1 MLPDGYTVMYKSPQ
15 SYEGSV
21 TMTLASTSTV
31 GEYSG
36 SSPTS
41 LMDDESPDPSEGTPG
56 HSSRVLPGLCSMSAM
71 TADPNSMENAA
82 GTINTIKVALLTIC
96 FTARG
101 AHISIWQG
109 GSGEGPRLTNELNRS
124 RAKYSRMRLRK
135 FRVRAYRCIHD
146 SGEITVGDLAAF
158 VGRNES
164 GKTTILQAL
173 TLLNRDEVV
182 SELDLCDEMTEELK
196 EEMRLAEGEF
206 ELGAH
211 ETELLKEKFPG
222 LPEITKIRL
231 YRTNRDPKVQYEFE
245 DIAPGE
251 ERDAGLNSWENFA
264 VGILRF
270 LDTIPNHLRIQVDT
284 GFFEGPAPKNQEA
297 FDKKMAEFSN
307 QFHVIAI
314 QEPRVIEEWEKIYA
328 NPENQFSNLLTGES
342 EKLALQNFVSAELHP
357 RFVYFS
363 DYKKIYGNINLN
375 EYLRE
380 EKGERP
386 SSIEYIEEFDK
397 AETVRNLFYLAEL
410 DMNGL
415 DAVKESPSK
424 CIKLLNSAS
433 NRLTSK
439 LNPAWKGD
447 PIHVDLRYN
456 PGNIMSVVISDVH
469 RDGTIT
475 NTGLLNRRAEG
486 FKWTFSFIVNFAA
499 ETQRAELKEAIL
511 LLDEPAR
518 NLHPTQQMGISDL
531 LSDLA
536 GSNQVLYATHSPFMI
551 FDYTPGN
558 LLVVELD
565 KRKHLSRIFY
575 DYWNADDKT
584 LTPILYG
591 LSRGQVESIVD
602 REIGTNSRPIII
614 VETMSDSMYL
624 NAFDR
629 FLQDPNISMNPLNV
643 VAAHSKNSVL
653 PLAIFYRNHGYKT
666 FVLLDNSEESKQ
678 ISAQL
683 VSNEFSPVQTI
694 FFEREGKKLESIED
708 YIMLEDYMHA
718 VNQTYEIKLRNEGYS
733 NLTPKDVMEKPNPGT
748 INKLR
753 GIWADHSDDD
763 WGRFEREEITRYICE
778 KITLEQ
784 TEFLSDKTK
793 DQFRSL
799 YRLIAERIR
808 QYQNVVTKPD
818 LGKFQRPR
826 IRDL

>member
-1 MLPDGYTVMYKSPQ
+1 
-15 SYEGSV
+15 
-21 TMTLASTSTV
+21 
-31 GEYSG
+31 
-36 SSPTS
+36 
-41 LMDDESPDPSEGTPG
+41 
-56 HSSRVLPGLCSMSAM
+56 
-71 TADPNSMENAA
+71 
-82 GTINTIKVALLTIC
+82 
-96 FTARG
+96 
-101 AHISIWQG
+101 
-109 GSGEGPRLTNELNRS
+109 
-124 RAKYSRMRLRK
+124 MRLRK

-173 TLLNRDEVV
+173 TLLNKDEQV
-182 SELDLCDEMTEELK
+182 SELDLCDEMNDELK
-196 EEMRLAEGEF
+196 EEMRLAEGDF
-206 ELGAH
+206 DLSQH
-211 ETELLKEKFPG
+211 EISIIKEKFPG
-222 LPEITKIRL
+222 LPDIKKVKL
-231 YRTNRDPKVQYEFE
+231 FRTNENPNVQYRFE
-245 DIAPGE
+245 DIDLNE
-251 ERDAGLNSWENFA
+251 YDNDEINSWENFSRQIF
-264 VGILRF
+264 GF
-270 LDTIPNHLRIQVDT
+270 LDTIPNHLRIQMNT
-284 GFFEGPAPKNQEA
+284 KFFEEDVPKNQEV
-297 FDKKMAEFSN
+297 FDSGMAEFSN
-307 QFHVIAI
+307 QLHVVSM
-314 QEPRVIEEWEKIYA
+314 QEPKVIEEWGKIYDS
-328 NPENQFSNLLTGES
+328 PENQFSNLLSGKS
-342 EKLALQNFVSAELHP
+342 EKKALQNFIASELHP

-380 EKGERP
+380 EKGQRTD
-386 SSIEYIEEFDK
+386 SIEFVEEFDK

-410 DMNGL
+410 DMQEL

-424 CIKLLNSAS
+424 CIKLLNAAS
-433 NRLTSK
+433 NRLTKK

-447 PIHVDLRYN
+447 PIHVDLRYS

-469 RDGTIT
+469 KDGTIT

-531 LSDLA
+531 LKNLA

-591 LSRGQVESIVD
+591 LCRGQVESIVD
-602 REIGTNSRPIII
+602 REIGNNSRPIII
-614 VETMSDSMYL
+614 VETMSDAMYL
-624 NAFDR
+624 NAFDK

-643 VAAHSKNSVL
+643 IAAYSKNSVL

-683 VSNEFSPVQTI
+683 VSNEFSSIQTI
-694 FFEREGKKLESIED
+694 FFEKDGKKLESIED
-708 YIMLEDYMHA
+708 YIALEDYLYP
-718 VNQTYEIKLRNEGYS
+718 VNQTYEIKLRQEGFS
-733 NLTPKDVMEKPNPGT
+733 NLLPQDVIAKEGDG
-748 INKLR
+748 ILQKLR
-753 GIWADHSDDD
+753 KIWQEHSEED
-763 WGRFEREEITRYICE
+763 WEEFNNEDITRYICE
-778 KITLEQ
+778 KITLE
-784 TEFLSDKTK
+784 EADFLSDKTK

-808 QYQNVVTKPD
+808 QYQNMGTKPD
-818 LGKFQRPR
+818 LNKFQKARS
-826 IRDL
+826 

>member
-1 MLPDGYTVMYKSPQ
+1 M
-15 SYEGSV
+15 
-21 TMTLASTSTV
+21 
-31 GEYSG
+31 
-36 SSPTS
+36 
-41 LMDDESPDPSEGTPG
+41 
-56 HSSRVLPGLCSMSAM
+56 
-71 TADPNSMENAA
+71 
-82 GTINTIKVALLTIC
+82 
-96 FTARG
+96 
-101 AHISIWQG
+101 
-109 GSGEGPRLTNELNRS
+109 
-124 RAKYSRMRLRK
+124 
-135 FRVRAYRCIHD
+135 
-146 SGEITVGDLAAF
+146 GDLAAF

-173 TLLNRDEVV
+173 TLLNKDEQV
-182 SELDLCDEMTEELK
+182 SDLDLCDEMHEELK
-196 EEMRLAEGEF
+196 DEIRIAEGDF
-206 ELGAH
+206 DFNQH
-211 ETELLKEKFPG
+211 EREILKEKFPS
-222 LPEITKIRL
+222 LPDIKKIKL
-231 YRTNRDPKVQYEFE
+231 FRTNRNQKVQYEFE
-245 DIAPGE
+245 DIELGE
-251 ERDAGLNSWENFA
+251 EKNKGLNSWENFSKQ
-264 VGILRF
+264 IIEF

-284 GFFEGPAPKNQEA
+284 KFFDDVVPKNQEI
-297 FDKKMAEFSN
+297 FDSEMAEFSN

-314 QEPRVIEEWEKIYA
+314 QESSVIEEWEKIYEK
-328 NPENQFSNLLTGES
+328 PENQFTNLLSGES
-342 EKLALQNFVSAELHP
+342 EKSALENFIASELHP

-380 EKGERP
+380 EKGERTD
-386 SSIEYIEEFDK
+386 SIEYVEEFDK

-410 DMNGL
+410 DMKEL
-415 DAVKESPSK
+415 DEVKTSPSK
-424 CIKLLNSAS
+424 CIKLLNAAS

-456 PGNIMSVVISDVH
+456 PGNILSVVISDVH

-499 ETQRAELKEAIL
+499 ETQRSELKEAIL

-531 LSDLA
+531 LKNLA

-591 LSRGQVESIVD
+591 LARGQIESIVD

-614 VETMSDSMYL
+614 VETISDAMYL
-624 NAFDR
+624 NAFDK
-629 FLQDPNISMNPLNV
+629 FLKDPNISMNPLNII
-643 VAAHSKNSVL
+643 AAYNKNSVL
-653 PLAIFYRNHGYKT
+653 PLAIFYRNHGYRT
-666 FVLLDNSEESKQ
+666 FVLLDNTDESKQ

-683 VSNEFSPVQTI
+683 VSNDFSSIQTI

-708 YIMLEDYMHA
+708 YIVLEDYLHP
-718 VNQTYEIKLRNEGYS
+718 VNQTYEIKLRQEGFS
-733 NLTPKDVMEKPNPGT
+733 NITPQDMASKEGKGNLEKL
-748 INKLR
+748 KK
-753 GIWADHSDDD
+753 IWQEHSDDD
-763 WGRFEREEITRYICE
+763 WGEFDNEEITRYICE
-778 KITLEQ
+778 KITLEE
-784 TEFLSDKTK
+784 TDFLSDKTK

-808 QYQNVVTKPD
+808 QYQNVNTKPNLD
-818 LGKFQRPR
+818 KFQKAK
-826 IRDL
+826 I

>member
-1 MLPDGYTVMYKSPQ
+1 
-15 SYEGSV
+15 
-21 TMTLASTSTV
+21 
-31 GEYSG
+31 
-36 SSPTS
+36 
-41 LMDDESPDPSEGTPG
+41 
-56 HSSRVLPGLCSMSAM
+56 
-71 TADPNSMENAA
+71 
-82 GTINTIKVALLTIC
+82 
-96 FTARG
+96 
-101 AHISIWQG
+101 
-109 GSGEGPRLTNELNRS
+109 
-124 RAKYSRMRLRK
+124 MRLRK

-173 TLLNRDEVV
+173 TLLNKDEEI
-182 SELDLCDEMTEELK
+182 SELDLCDEMSEELK
-196 EEMRLAEGEF
+196 DEIRLAEGDF
-206 ELGAH
+206 ELNQH
-211 ETELLKEKFPG
+211 EVDLVKEKFPN
-222 LPEITKIRL
+222 LTDFTKIKL
-231 YRTNRDPKVQYEFE
+231 YRTNRSQKVMYEFE
-245 DIAPGE
+245 NLDLSE
-251 ERDAGLNSWENFA
+251 TNDNELNSWENFSKQ
-264 VGILRF
+264 ILGF
-270 LDTIPNHLRIQVDT
+270 LDTIPNHLRIQIDT
-284 GFFEGPAPKNQEA
+284 KFFEGPSPKNQET
-297 FDKKMAEFSN
+297 FDRGMAEFSN

-314 QEPRVIEEWEKIYA
+314 QESKVIEEWEKIYGS
-328 NPENQFSNLLTGES
+328 PENQFSNLLSGES
-342 EKLALQNFVSAELHP
+342 QKTALQNFIASELHP

-380 EKGERP
+380 EKGERAD
-386 SSIEYIEEFDK
+386 SIEYIEEFDK

-410 DMNGL
+410 DIKEL
-415 DAVKESPSK
+415 DEVKESPSK
-424 CIKLLNSAS
+424 CIKLLNAAS

-469 RDGTIT
+469 KDGTIT

-531 LSDLA
+531 LKNLA

-591 LSRGQVESIVD
+591 LSRGQVESMTD
-602 REIGTNSRPIII
+602 REIGTNSRPMII
-614 VETMSDSMYL
+614 VETMSDAMYL
-624 NAFDR
+624 NAFDK

-643 VAAHSKNSVL
+643 IAAYNKNSVL

-666 FVLLDNSEESKQ
+666 FVLLDNTEESKQ

-683 VSNEFSPVQTI
+683 VSNEFSAIQTI
-694 FFEREGKKLESIED
+694 FFEREGKKVESIED
-708 YIMLEDYMHA
+708 YIVLEDYLHA
-718 VNQTYEIKLRNEGYS
+718 VNQTYEIKLRHEGFS
-733 NLTPKDVMEKPNPGT
+733 NLSSQDLAIIEDKGVLE
-748 INKLR
+748 KLR
-753 GIWADHSDDD
+753 KIWQEHREDD
-763 WGRFEREEITRYICE
+763 WGEFDNEEITRYICE
-778 KITLEQ
+778 KITLEE
-784 TEFLSDKTK
+784 TGFLSDKTK

-808 QYQNVVTKPD
+808 QYQNVATKPD
-818 LGKFQRPR
+818 LDKFQKAKA
-826 IRDL
+826 

>member
-1 MLPDGYTVMYKSPQ
+1 
-15 SYEGSV
+15 
-21 TMTLASTSTV
+21 
-31 GEYSG
+31 
-36 SSPTS
+36 
-41 LMDDESPDPSEGTPG
+41 
-56 HSSRVLPGLCSMSAM
+56 
-71 TADPNSMENAA
+71 
-82 GTINTIKVALLTIC
+82 
-96 FTARG
+96 
-101 AHISIWQG
+101 
-109 GSGEGPRLTNELNRS
+109 
-124 RAKYSRMRLRK
+124 MRLRK

-173 TLLNRDEVV
+173 TLLNRDEQV
-182 SELDLCDEMTEELK
+182 SELDLCDEMSEELK
-196 EEMRLAEGEF
+196 DEIRLAEGEF
-206 ELGAH
+206 DLNQNEMELV
-211 ETELLKEKFPG
+211 KEKFPG
-222 LPEITKIRL
+222 LPEMKKIRL
-231 YRTNRDPKVQYEFE
+231 FRTNRNPKVQYEFDE
-245 DIAPGE
+245 IELGE
-251 ERDAGLNSWENFA
+251 EENKGLNSWENFSKQ
-264 VGILRF
+264 IIEF
-270 LDTIPNHLRIQVDT
+270 LDTIPNHLRIQIDT
-284 GFFEGPAPKNQEA
+284 SFFEGGVPSSQES
-297 FDKKMAEFSN
+297 FDRGMAEFSN

-314 QEPRVIEEWEKIYA
+314 QEPKVIEEWEKIYES
-328 NPENQFSNLLTGES
+328 PENQFTNLLSGKS
-342 EKLALQNFVSAELHP
+342 EKKALQNFIESELHP

-380 EKGERP
+380 EKGDRAD
-386 SSIEYIEEFDK
+386 SIEFVEEFDK

-410 DMNGL
+410 DMNEL
-415 DAVKESPSK
+415 EEVKESPSK
-424 CIKLLNSAS
+424 CIKLLNAAS

-469 RDGTIT
+469 KDGTVT

-531 LSDLA
+531 LKNLA

-602 REIGTNSRPIII
+602 REIGTNSRPVII

-624 NAFDR
+624 NAFDK

-643 VAAHSKNSVL
+643 VAAYNKNSVL
-653 PLAIFYRNHGYKT
+653 PLAIFYRNHGYRT
-666 FVLLDNSEESKQ
+666 FILLDNTEESKQ

-683 VSNEFSPVQTI
+683 VSNEFSPIQTI
-694 FFEREGKKLESIED
+694 FFELEGKKLESIED
-708 YIMLEDYMHA
+708 YIVLEDYLHP
-718 VNQTYEIKLRNEGYS
+718 VNQTYEIKLRHEGFS
-733 NLTPKDVMEKPNPGT
+733 NLMPDDVSSKEGKGNMEK
-748 INKLR
+748 LR
-753 GIWADHSDDD
+753 KIWQEHSDDD
-763 WGRFEREEITRYICE
+763 WGKFDNEEITRYICE
-778 KITLEQ
+778 KIALDETS
-784 TEFLSDKTK
+784 FLSDKTK

-808 QYQNVVTKPD
+808 QYQNANTKSD
-818 LGKFQRPR
+818 LDKFQKAKA
-826 IRDL
+826 

>member
-1 MLPDGYTVMYKSPQ
+1 
-15 SYEGSV
+15 
-21 TMTLASTSTV
+21 
-31 GEYSG
+31 
-36 SSPTS
+36 
-41 LMDDESPDPSEGTPG
+41 
-56 HSSRVLPGLCSMSAM
+56 
-71 TADPNSMENAA
+71 
-82 GTINTIKVALLTIC
+82 
-96 FTARG
+96 
-101 AHISIWQG
+101 
-109 GSGEGPRLTNELNRS
+109 
-124 RAKYSRMRLRK
+124 MRLRK

-173 TLLNRDEVV
+173 TLLNRDEVI
-182 SELDLCDEMTEELK
+182 SELDLCDEMSEELK
-196 EEMRLAEGEF
+196 DEVKLAEGEF
-206 ELGAH
+206 ELNQH
-211 ETELLKEKFPG
+211 EIDIVKEKFPN
-222 LPEITKIRL
+222 LSDIKKIKL
-231 YRTNRDPKVQYEFE
+231 FRTNRSQKVLYEFE
-245 DIAPGE
+245 NVELSENKDQA
-251 ERDAGLNSWENFA
+251 LNSWENFSKQ
-264 VGILRF
+264 ILGF

-284 GFFEGPAPKNQEA
+284 GFFEGPSPKNQEA
-297 FDKKMAEFSN
+297 FDSGMAEFSN

-314 QEPRVIEEWEKIYA
+314 QEGKVIEEWEKIYES
-328 NPENQFSNLLTGES
+328 PENQFSNLLSGES
-342 EKLALQNFVSAELHP
+342 QKTALQNFIASELHP

-380 EKGERP
+380 EKGERAD
-386 SSIEYIEEFDK
+386 SIEYIEEFDK

-410 DMNGL
+410 DIKEL
-415 DAVKESPSK
+415 DEVKESPSK
-424 CIKLLNSAS
+424 CIKLLNAAS

-469 RDGTIT
+469 KDGTIT

-531 LSDLA
+531 LKNLA

-591 LSRGQVESIVD
+591 LSRGQVESMTD
-602 REIGTNSRPIII
+602 REIGTNSRPMII
-614 VETMSDSMYL
+614 VETMSDAMYL
-624 NAFDR
+624 NAFDK

-643 VAAHSKNSVL
+643 IAAYNKNSVL

-666 FVLLDNSEESKQ
+666 FILLDNSEESKQ
-678 ISAQL
+678 ISSQL
-683 VSNEFSPVQTI
+683 VSNEFSSIQTI
-694 FFEREGKKLESIED
+694 FFEREGKKIDSIED
-708 YIMLEDYMHA
+708 YVVLEDYLHA
-718 VNQTYEIKLRNEGYS
+718 VNQTYEIKLRHEGYS
-733 NLTPKDVMEKPNPGT
+733 NLTPQDVNSKESN
-748 INKLR
+748 
-753 GIWADHSDDD
+753 GILGRLGKIWQEHREDD
-763 WGRFEREEITRYICE
+763 WGEFDNEEITRYICE
-778 KITLEQ
+778 KITLEE
-784 TEFLSDKTK
+784 TDFLSDKTK

-808 QYQNVVTKPD
+808 QYQNVITKSD
-818 LGKFQRPR
+818 LDKFQKAKA
-826 IRDL
+826 